1 MAISITLGII
11 LFILICAGFGL
22 AAMFGTKSSDIHW
35 YAGTP
40 EEDKKQL
47 KKQKKSLL
55 TKTYISAAFG
65 LAMLVAF
72 VVIPFSFH
80 EVETGEIAV
89 VKKYGKTIGTKTAGL
104 NFDLWFVNKYE
115 YYDLKA
121 QEITTEIAAYS
132 LDAQTMT
139 STLTLQYRIQA
150 DKVMEINEQY
160 GSLETLNSRIT
171 SVAIEKSKVVLSSQ
185 SAMQIIEN
193 RDILG
198 SQLAEEISK
207 AMTHYNV
214 NVELAVL
221 TNIDFSDAFEK
232 VVEDK
237 MIAEQEKLKAQY
249 EKEKAIIQAE
259 QALEVAKK
267 QAEAEIA
274 KAEGNAQAQIAIAEA
289 QAETIKLKSLEIAR
303 MLGFEVVNDEIVM
316 EGHTPEEIKTIS
328 DYLKYITYLETW
340 DGKLPETMVGDSSNI
355 IVGLK

>member
-1 MAISITLGII
+1 MAIKVTLAFVLAI
-11 LFILICAGFGL
+11 LCL
-22 AAMFGTKSSDIHW
+22 
-35 YAGTP
+35 
-40 EEDKKQL
+40 
-47 KKQKKSLL
+47 
-55 TKTYISAAFG
+55 AAFG
-65 LAMLVAF
+65 LAGWFAYQKSEISWYSGDPEEEIKAKKKQVKGFLTKSWISGILGLIMLLAF
-72 VVIPFSFH
+72 IVVPFSFH

-150 DKVMEINEQY
+150 DKVMQINEQY

-303 MLGFEVVNDEIVM
+303 MLGFEIVNNEIVM
-316 EGHTPEEIKTIS
+316 EGHTPEEIKAIS

-340 DGKLPETMVGDSSNI
+340 NGVLPETMVGDSSNV

>member
-1 MAISITLGII
+1 MAISITLGIVFF
-11 LFILICAGFGL
+11 LLVCVGFGL
-22 AAMFGTKSSDIHW
+22 AIMFGTKSSDIHW
-35 YAGTP
+35 YAATP

-47 KKQKKSLL
+47 KKQKKGFL
-55 TKTYISAAFG
+55 TKAWISASFG
-65 LAMLVAF
+65 IAMLVVF
-72 VVIPFSFH
+72 IVVPFSFH

-89 VKKYGKTIGTKTAGL
+89 VKKYGKTVGTKTAGL
-104 NFDLWFVNKYE
+104 NFDLWFINKYE

-139 STLTLQYRIQA
+139 STLALQYRIQA

-207 AMTHYNV
+207 AMAHYNV

-274 KAEGNAQAQIAIAEA
+274 KAEGNAQAQIELAEA

-303 MLGFEVVNDEIVM
+303 MLGFEIVDNEIIM
-316 EGHTPEEIKTIS
+316 EGHTPEEIKAIS

-340 DGKLPETMVGDSSNI
+340 DGRLPDTLVGDSSDI
-355 IVGLK
+355 IVGLN